1 MRKLTDFSVNY
12 PITVLM
18 IVLGILLL
26 GYISFQKLGIDL
38 LPSLNTPRL
47 FVELEAG
54 ERPPEEIETQFTKNI
69 EALVSR
75 LKKVTRVTSITKV
88 GVARITVEYTWDADM
103 DEAFL
108 DLQKS
113 LNVYSQS
120 AEIDELNITQQDPNA
135 QPVMILGFSRKGDQD
150 LDELR
155 RMAENYLQNELIR
168 LEGIASVELVGGEE
182 REVTIETD
190 PYLLEAYSI
199 TSSQVANKINSY
211 NRSISS
217 GSIIEMGSKYI
228 IKGVSEYQ
236 SLEDIQNIILD
247 YKQPES
253 QQTSTSTTQT
263 TTTTDTDKRIP
274 VYLKELAKI
283 QFSKKEPVNIVHVNQ
298 QRCMALGV
306 YKETKYNTVRA
317 VQQVEENLERLRNSL
332 PGYEL
337 TVIKNQA
344 TFINSAISEV
354 QQTAIIG
361 ILLAVIVLY
370 VFLRRF
376 GVTFIISAAIPI
388 SIVATFNLMY
398 FNNLSLNIMTLGG
411 LALGAG
417 MLVDNAIVVV
427 ENIFRLLEQGK
438 PLREAVIEGT
448 SQVSGAITSS
458 TITTIVVFLPIVYL
472 HGAAGELFKDQAW
485 TVAFSLVS
493 SLFVAMLIIP
503 VLSVRVM
510 KNKVEQ
516 NLASSKS
523 IRFAGYR
530 PLLEKLFK
538 HKGKVVLATVILL
551 VLAVLALPFVGSE
564 FLPHADQGEFTVEV
578 QLPEGTDLFRT
589 EGTITNIEH
598 IILNKIGDAVQTI
611 YSEVG
616 PSDILT
622 TGSSESFEGENT
634 AKIFV
639 ILKKDRQQTAEALI
653 NQISPELAAIPDL
666 EVRIIPEQTALQI
679 TMGVEG
685 APLVVEIAGEDL
697 DQLRLLADQVQDQ
710 LKQIPDLV
718 NLTSSFDEGRPEV
731 NITIDRTLAA
741 AWNISIDEISTQLQ
755 DVLSGREATQWE
767 HEGEMIDI
775 TLKFPKIGLNQLSN
789 LSFTTAGNQK
799 VILSQFATIAV
810 SNAPKEISRTNQ
822 NRIGQV
828 TAQIR
833 SDSPFDHVVK
843 KVTEQLKTVAWPP
856 DYKYEIT
863 GQEQR
868 RKEAFENL
876 KFAMILA
883 LALVY
888 MVLASQFESLL
899 HPFVILLT
907 VPMAG
912 IGPVFLFLILGQPF
926 NIMSYIGLIMLAG
939 IAVNDSII
947 LVDAINQRRRAGMPK
962 LAAIYEAAEMRIRP
976 IIMTSLTTILALL
989 PLSIGIGEGA
999 ALRAPMALA
1008 VIGGL
1013 VTSTLLTLIVIPV
1026 IYYLVDR
1033 KEVIV

>member
-1 MRKLTDFSVNY
+1 MRKLTEFSVKY

-18 IVLGILLL
+18 MVLGILLL

-38 LPSLNTPRL
+38 LPALNTPRL
-47 FVELEAG
+47 FVELEVG
-54 ERPPEEIETQFTKNI
+54 ERPPEEIEIQFTKNI

-88 GVARITVEYTWDADM
+88 GVARITVEYAWDADM

-120 AEIDELNITQQDPNA
+120 SEIDELNITQQDPNA
-135 QPVMILGFSRKGDQD
+135 QPVMILGFSRKDSQD

-155 RMAENYLQNELIR
+155 RMAENYLENELIR

-253 QQTSTSTTQT
+253 SATGTSTTQT
-263 TTTTDTDKRIP
+263 TATDTDKRIP
-274 VYLKELAKI
+274 IYLKELAKV

-298 QRCMALGV
+298 KRCMALGI

-317 VQQVEENLERLRNSL
+317 VEQVEENLERLQNSL

-337 TVIKNQA
+337 VVIKNQA
-344 TFINSAISEV
+344 NFINSAISEV
-354 QQTAIIG
+354 QQTALIG
-361 ILLAVIVLY
+361 ILLAVIILY

-398 FNNLSLNIMTLGG
+398 FNDLSLNIMTLGG

-427 ENIFRLLEQGK
+427 ENIFRLLEQGR
-438 PLREAVIEGT
+438 PLRDAVVEGT
-448 SQVSGAITSS
+448 SQVAGAITSS
-458 TITTIVVFLPIVYL
+458 TLTTIVVFLPIVYL

-485 TVAFSLVS
+485 TVAFSLIS

-510 KNKVEQ
+510 KKSVEQ
-516 NLASSKS
+516 NLVTSKS
-523 IRFAGYR
+523 VQIAGYR
-530 PLLEKLFK
+530 NFLEKIFN
-538 HKGKVVLATVILL
+538 HKAVVLLITLVLVI
-551 VLAVLALPFVGSE
+551 LAVLALPFVGSE
-564 FLPHADQGEFTVEV
+564 FLPHADQGEFTIEI

-589 EGTITNIEH
+589 EGAIINIEH
-598 IILNKIGDAVQTI
+598 IVLNKIGDVVHTI

-616 PSDILT
+616 PSDILSSGT
-622 TGSSESFEGENT
+622 SESFEGENT

-639 ILKKDRQQTAEALI
+639 ILKKERQQTVETLI

-697 DQLRLLADQVQDQ
+697 EQLRLLADQVRDQ
-710 LKQIPDLV
+710 LREIPDLI
-718 NLTSSFDEGRPEV
+718 NLASSFDEGRPEV
-731 NITIDRTLAA
+731 NISIDRMLAG

-755 DVLSGREATQWE
+755 DFLSGREATQWE

-789 LSFTTAGNQK
+789 LTFTTSSNQK
-799 VILSQFATIAV
+799 VILSQLATISI
-810 SNAPKEISRTNQ
+810 SNAPKEIFRTNQ

-828 TAQIR
+828 TAHIR
-833 SDSPFDHVVK
+833 SDAPFDHVVK
-843 KVTEQLKTVAWPP
+843 KVSEQLKTITWPP
-856 DYKYEIT
+856 DYNYEIT

-876 KFAMILA
+876 KFALILA

-912 IGPVFLFLILGQPF
+912 IGPVFLFLVLGQPF

-947 LVDAINQRRRAGMPK
+947 LVDAINQRRRSGLPK
-962 LAAIYEAAEMRIRP
+962 LAAIYDAAEMRIRP

-1013 VTSTLLTLIVIPV
+1013 ITSTLLTLIVIPV

-1033 KEVIV
+1033 KEDIV